1 MGIRMSTKKKTV
13 HKIALKSVVN
23 ATSGRAV
30 NSATAKSMFVKLPDP
45 PPFDPVNHP
54 EHYAAGEIECIDA
67 IRVALG
73 KEAFIAYCRGMGIKY
88 SWRADKKGQQ
98 AQDLRKAAWYLTHAA
113 GILEVKG

>member
-1 MGIRMSTKKKTV
+1 MGIRIMSAKKTIRKTV
-13 HKIALKSVVN
+13 NKNIVN
-23 ATSGRAV
+23 ATGGRAV
-30 NSATAKSMFVKLPDP
+30 NSGTASTMIIETPTP

-113 GILEVKG
+113 GILEVQG